1 LHTTPREEAFQSTI
15 TLSVATL
22 DHLREQPF
30 TLCVNGWSMIA
41 LNGFFL
47 LGGCLGST
55 DLGSIPV
62 DTMAFEEGVWDFA
75 KPNMTI
81 FNSNYWMIIILDV
94 LL

>member
-1 LHTTPREEAFQSTI
+1 
-15 TLSVATL
+15 
-22 DHLREQPF
+22 
-30 TLCVNGWSMIA
+30 MIA

-94 LL
+94 L

>member
-1 LHTTPREEAFQSTI
+1 
-15 TLSVATL
+15 
-22 DHLREQPF
+22 
-30 TLCVNGWSMIA
+30 MIA

-62 DTMAFEEGVWDFA
+62 DTMAFEEGVGDFA

-81 FNSNYWMIIILDV
+81 FNSNYWMIIILDI
-94 LL
+94 LCQLRKEHRISAEESRP